1 MLGRNFRRV
10 GFQPRLDPSLQTGA
24 FLRAVTADEFAPFDE
39 RVAAH
44 RGLAADIS
52 SREWSIAVRRF

>member
-39 RVAAH
+39 GVAAH
-44 RGLAADIS
+44 CGLATNVS
-52 SREWSIAVRRF
+52 SREWSVSVCRF